1 MRRLGLVAAAFGAAG
16 LGAQDEGVSAA
27 ANPAVYRVLVAC
39 ESSDEVYHLAFDGE
53 ALCVDRRVQVGY
65 QPTEIEG
72 PHGLAVGLD
81 GEHWYLSI
89 AHGKP
94 FGLVYKYRMADDEL
108 VGETEVGMFPATME
122 VSPAT
127 GLLYVANFNL
137 HGRMLPS
144 SVSVV
149 DPDAM
154 VEVERVTTGPMPHGS
169 RVGVGGR
176 KHYSCAM
183 MSGHLFE
190 LDAVSM
196 EVSRRLQL
204 DEERPEAH
212 ESLVKPTWVDPHPDG
227 KRAFVALNAAAQI
240 AEVDLET
247 WKVTRR
253 LRTAPGPYNLEISPD
268 GKHLVVSYKTDGS
281 IGIWDLETN
290 TQRAKLPS
298 TRGVTHGVVIT
309 RDSRYAFVT
318 SEGKGSQP
326 GAVDVVDLDQAT
338 LTASIEIGLQAGGIA
353 LK

>member
-1 MRRLGLVAAAFGAAG
+1 M
-16 LGAQDEGVSAA
+16 
-27 ANPAVYRVLVAC
+27 
-39 ESSDEVYHLAFDGE
+39 
-53 ALCVDRRVQVGY
+53 GY

-94 FGLVYKYRMADDEL
+94 FGLVYKYRMEDDEL

-122 VSPAT
+122 VSAAT

-144 SVSVV
+144 SISVV

-169 RVGVGGR
+169 RVGIGGR

-212 ESLVKPTWVDPHPDG
+212 DSLVKPTWVDPHP
-227 KRAFVALNAAAQI
+227 
-240 AEVDLET
+240 
-247 WKVTRR
+247 
-253 LRTAPGPYNLEISPD
+253 TASAR
-268 GKHLVVSYKTDGS
+268 SS
-281 IGIWDLETN
+281 
-290 TQRAKLPS
+290 RS
-298 TRGVTHGVVIT
+298 TRGSDRRGRS
-309 RDSRYAFVT
+309 RDLERHEAASN
-318 SEGKGSQP
+318 GSGPLQP
-326 GAVDVVDLDQAT
+326 GDRSRRQAPRRQLQDRRLHRHLGPRDQRRARQAPQHPRRHPRRRHHPRQPLRLRHFRRQRQPT
-338 LTASIEIGLQAGGIA
+338 RRRRRRRPQNRHDRRQHRNRPPSRRHRPQVKQTYLVKMFHLVAPPCRRCIEVKHFDQVRLFHFA
-353 LK
+353 K